1 MTYTLL
7 SGFML
12 FCLVSSITPGPN
24 NLMLMAAGANFGARR
39 ALPHAVGIVLGFT
52 FMIIIIGLGAAQL
65 FQTYPFAHTVLT
77 VASVTY
83 LLYLAYKI
91 ATAAP
96 KMDETD
102 AAGTPITFLQ
112 AAAFQWV
119 NPKAWTMALAA
130 ITVYTPQPTTSY
142 YVIVVSL
149 IFGAINL
156 PSISIWLL
164 LGVQM
169 KRFLTTPARLRGF
182 NWSMAGLLVLSLYPI
197 LIIRF

>member
-1 MTYTLL
+1 
-7 SGFML
+7 ML

-24 NLMLMAAGANFGARR
+24 NIMLMAAGANFGVRR
-39 ALPHAVGIVLGFT
+39 ALPHAAGVVLGFT
-52 FMIIIIGLGAAQL
+52 FMIIVIGLGAAQF
-65 FQTYPFAHTVLT
+65 FQKFPLAHAYLT

-91 ATAAP
+91 GTVAP
-96 KMDETD
+96 KIDD
-102 AAGTPITFLQ
+102 PNGAGIPITFFQ
-112 AAAFQWV
+112 ATAFQWV

-142 YVIVVSL
+142 YVVMVSL

-156 PSISIWLL
+156 PSISMWLV

-169 KRFLTTPARLRGF
+169 RRFLTTPARLRAF
-182 NWSMAGLLVLSLYPI
+182 NWTMASLLVLSLYPI
-197 LIIRF
+197 LNIY

>member
-1 MTYTLL
+1 MTYSLL
-7 SGFML
+7 SSLIL

-24 NLMLMAAGANFGARR
+24 NMMLMAAGANFGVRR
-39 ALPHAVGIVLGFT
+39 SLPHAAGVVLGFT
-52 FMIIIIGLGAAQL
+52 IMIIIIGLGAAQL
-65 FQTYPFAHTVLT
+65 FQSYPLTHIVLT
-77 VASVTY
+77 VASAIY

-96 KMDETD
+96 KINEPDD
-102 AAGTPITFLQ
+102 AGTPITFFQ
-112 AAAFQWV
+112 AVAFQWV

-156 PSISIWLL
+156 PSISVWLI

-169 KRFLTTPARLRGF
+169 RRFLTTPTRLRLF
-182 NWSMAGLLVLSLYPI
+182 NRSTAFLLVMSLYPI
-197 LIIRF
+197 LILY

>member
-1 MTYTLL
+1 MTYPLL
-7 SGFML
+7 SGLVL

-24 NLMLMAAGANFGARR
+24 NIMLMAAGANFGVRR
-39 ALPHAVGIVLGFT
+39 ALPHAAGVVLGFT
-52 FMIIIIGLGAAQL
+52 FMIIVIGLGAAQF
-65 FQTYPFAHTVLT
+65 FQNFPLAHTYLT

-91 ATAAP
+91 GTAAP
-96 KMDETD
+96 KIDGSD
-102 AAGTPITFLQ
+102 RAGIPITFLQ
-112 AAAFQWV
+112 ATAFQWV

-142 YVIVVSL
+142 YVVMVSL

-156 PSISIWLL
+156 PSISMWLV

-169 KRFLTTPARLRGF
+169 RRFLTTAARLRAF
-182 NWSMAGLLVLSLYPI
+182 NWTMASLLVLSLYPI
-197 LIIRF
+197 LNIY

>member
-1 MTYTLL
+1 MTYPLL
-7 SGFML
+7 SGLML

-24 NLMLMAAGANFGARR
+24 NLMLMAAGANFGVRR
-39 ALPHAVGIVLGFT
+39 ALPHAAGVVLGFT
-52 FMIIIIGLGAAQL
+52 FMIIVIGLGATQF
-65 FQTYPFAHTVLT
+65 FQKFPLAHTYLT

-91 ATAAP
+91 GTAAP
-96 KMDETD
+96 KIDD
-102 AAGTPITFLQ
+102 PNGAGIPITFFQ
-112 AAAFQWV
+112 ATAFQWV

-142 YVIVVSL
+142 YVVMVSL

-156 PSISIWLL
+156 PSISMWLV

-169 KRFLTTPARLRGF
+169 RRFLTTPARLRAF
-182 NWSMAGLLVLSLYPI
+182 NWTMASLLVLSLYPI
-197 LIIRF
+197 LNIY

>member
-1 MTYTLL
+1 MTYPLL
-7 SGFML
+7 SGLML

-24 NLMLMAAGANFGARR
+24 NLMLMAAGANFGVRR
-39 ALPHAVGIVLGFT
+39 ALPHAAGVVLGFT
-52 FMIIIIGLGAAQL
+52 FMIIVIGLGAAQF
-65 FQTYPFAHTVLT
+65 FQKFPLAHTYLT

-91 ATAAP
+91 GTAAP
-96 KMDETD
+96 KIDD
-102 AAGTPITFLQ
+102 PNGAGIPITFFQ

-142 YVIVVSL
+142 YVVMVSL

-156 PSISIWLL
+156 PSISMWLV

-169 KRFLTTPARLRGF
+169 RRFLTTPARLRAF
-182 NWSMAGLLVLSLYPI
+182 NWTMASLLVLSLYPI
-197 LIIRF
+197 LNIY